1 MEEVVKALLE
11 ANIRLTDKVT
21 ELALK
26 IAEMKLTPSHT
37 PEPLINREGSLY
49 VTEEEQDIK
58 YRLDAGAID
67 LTEYEELL
75 KGLNFDNTSI
85 NIEH

>member
-26 IAEMKLTPSHT
+26 IAEMKSIPVHV
-37 PEPLINREGSLY
+37 PESVVRHDGSLY

-75 KGLNFDNTSI
+75 KGLQFDNTSI
-85 NIEH
+85 NIA